1 MRLNSVISK
10 ATAVL
15 TVVLLLNSCK
25 KEETLPPFD
34 PYTKDAGQAQ
44 VIDESSIN
52 SDMLLSNRVS
62 GIDYII
68 DKNLD
73 VNAQLTIEPGVT
85 ILFTDGAGITVN
97 EQGSINAIGNSSNKI
112 LFTSQNSKRGSWKG
126 ITILSNSSRNA
137 LSHCKIEYGGGG
149 NTTESANLAIGT
161 GTNTAKAEISNCEI
175 TTSKKDGL
183 FLSKGSVVRMFEN
196 NKINTNS
203 YYGIT
208 MFSADAFGIS
218 PTNEFSNNGFQGI
231 NLLTNQ

>member
-15 TVVLLLNSCK
+15 AVVLLLNSCK
-25 KEETLPPFD
+25 KDETLSPFN
-34 PYTKDAGQAQ
+34 PYTKDADQAE

-52 SDMLLSNRVS
+52 SDMLLSNTGS
-62 GIDYII
+62 AIDYII
-68 DKNLD
+68 DKNLE

-97 EQGSINAIGNSSNKI
+97 EQGSINAIGNSSDKI
-112 LFTSQNSKRGSWKG
+112 LFTSQSNKRGSWKG

-137 LSHCKIEYGGGG
+137 LSFCKIEYGGGS
-149 NTTESANLAIGT
+149 NTNESANLAIGA
-161 GTNTAKAEISNCEI
+161 GSNTAKAEISNCEI
-175 TTSKKDGL
+175 TTSKKNGL
-183 FLSKGSVVRMFEN
+183 YLSKGSVVRMFEN

-208 MFSADAFGIS
+208 MFSTDVFGIS
-218 PTNEFSNNGFQGI
+218 PTNEFNNNGFQDI